1 MKQIKYCIKLLE
13 YIGFREEEINLY
25 IETIFSDIS
34 DEEIGKLDIY
44 DLNNIILTEI
54 TNSVNYY
61 LENGHAIEFER
72 EE

>member
-34 DEEIGKLDIY
+34 DEEIGKLEIY